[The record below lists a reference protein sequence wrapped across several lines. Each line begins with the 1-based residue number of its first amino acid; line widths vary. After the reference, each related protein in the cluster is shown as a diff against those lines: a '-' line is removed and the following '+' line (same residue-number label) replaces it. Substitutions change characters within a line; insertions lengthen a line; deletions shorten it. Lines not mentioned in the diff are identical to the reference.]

1 MKQPLKTDQIV
12 RRLRLMAEAGGLI
25 TRDRRDVI
33 IQAADKIEEL
43 VERIAIMT
51 EHEYKEGD
59 SP

>member
-1 MKQPLKTDQIV
+1 LKQPLKTDQIV

>member
-33 IQAADKIEEL
+33 IQAADKIDEL
-43 VERIAIMT
+43 AERIAIMT